1 MVQGARRR
9 RRIQPGSPAREAASS
24 PPAAATRLSVCGASP
39 EAKVTLAGW
48 SLVCPVLLSPPLPH
62 SLPLSLTH
70 NLTHSLSLS
79 HTRAFTRSP
88 VCVCVCVS
96 PFPPLSHTLALTHMV
111 SCLCLCVSL
120 LCTHYVCV
128 CFPLPHFHAHSRLHT
143 CSPSLSLSLFLS
155 VVMTLKL
162 PCLKRRGGSEAGVKE
177 RIWVAVHWPPARP
190 TQLVSSSFGGEL
202 LLWDLTKPGKQRWT
216 LLGPTSEA
224 QNHSRIV
231 FNLSSARLAG
241 GQDLLFSISMDREV
255 SQLRAISLSRS

>member
-1 MVQGARRR
+1 MRHFF
-9 RRIQPGSPAREAASS
+9 
-24 PPAAATRLSVCGASP
+24 P
-39 EAKVTLAGW
+39 E
-48 SLVCPVLLSPPLPH
+48 SRH
-62 SLPLSLTH
+62 
-70 NLTHSLSLS
+70 
-79 HTRAFTRSP
+79 AF
-88 VCVCVCVS
+88 
-96 PFPPLSHTLALTHMV
+96 
-111 SCLCLCVSL
+111 CL
-120 LCTHYVCV
+120 
-128 CFPLPHFHAHSRLHT
+128 T
-143 CSPSLSLSLFLS
+143 CSPHRAEHVALGYKDGMIIVMDISMKGEVIRRLRGHDGEIHSIVWCPEPGEGALQGRGEDGAGGEEEEEDPAGEPREGGSLLASGSRDQTVRVWSFTRGK